1 VSGPPIHSCPGHSR
15 GTRSA
20 RQTPPVAHR
29 QDSSSLHISQQ
40 DHSVATLHHCVP
52 SLSSANL
59 WEPQLHSGYQSRI
72 TSPLPPAPTAPQ
84 SFCRRHAL
92 PARLCLPACAC
103 APPRHA
109 SSCPPRGPRL
119 DTQRMSSPTTSSIGR
134 AFLDSTPPNIPTT
147 RPEPWTLETASVSR
161 ACHSTRL

>member
-1 VSGPPIHSCPGHSR
+1 VSGPPIHSCPGQSR

-40 DHSVATLHHCVP
+40 DHSVATLHHHVP
-52 SLSSANL
+52 SPLLRELVGTSTPLGIPVAHHQPIAACPHSSTKLLSWTRA
-59 WEPQLHSGYQSRI
+59 
-72 TSPLPPAPTAPQ
+72 
-84 SFCRRHAL
+84 
-92 PARLCLPACAC
+92 ARPSLPACAC

-109 SSCPPRGPRL
+109 SSCPLRGPGP

-147 RPEPWTLETASVSR
+147 RPEPWTLETASASR
-161 ACHSTRL
+161 ACPSTRL